1 MFCQTNYGLFEST
14 ERFDRTLTALGN
26 HIRAVCYEFGLTINL
41 GKAPINKAIVEFAS
55 AECND
60 LPEQIKLIL
69 NILSLQYR
77 ELDSQHQTLTKQL
90 KQLVTQ
96 SEPCKRLME
105 LEGVSHIGAA
115 GLLSCLGDGKSFR
128 NGRHAAVYVGA
139 TQKNIAVV
147 AKLLC

>member
-26 HIRAVCYEFGLTINL
+26 HISAVCYEFGLTINL

-96 SEPCKRLME
+96 SEPCKRLRTKGSN
-105 LEGVSHIGAA
+105 LDSRHQNYGTPNCPSTTFI
-115 GLLSCLGDGKSFR
+115 LNQSFS
-128 NGRHAAVYVGA
+128 
-139 TQKNIAVV
+139 K
-147 AKLLC
+147 

>member
-77 ELDSQHQTLTKQL
+77 ELDRETKGSSLDFRHQESKFIIYYFL
-90 KQLVTQ
+90 
-96 SEPCKRLME
+96 
-105 LEGVSHIGAA
+105 
-115 GLLSCLGDGKSFR
+115 
-128 NGRHAAVYVGA
+128 N
-139 TQKNIAVV
+139 
-147 AKLLC
+147 